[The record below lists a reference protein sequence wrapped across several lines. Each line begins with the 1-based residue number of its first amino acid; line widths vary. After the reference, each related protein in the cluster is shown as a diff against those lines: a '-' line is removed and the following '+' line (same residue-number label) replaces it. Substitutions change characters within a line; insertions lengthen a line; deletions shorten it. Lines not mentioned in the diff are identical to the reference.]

1 MIYLC
6 RNCGSFSGLTN
17 LHISSTIHPSPKD
30 TKIHKQS
37 ELYNQTQDTRSTYTN
52 RTQDTV
58 STVTESTY
66 TKISQRNRSI

>member
-30 TKIHKQS
+30 TNNQNYITKHKTHDQ
-37 ELYNQTQDTRSTYTN
+37 QTQTEHKTRY
-52 RTQDTV
+52 Q
-58 STVTESTY
+58 
-66 TKISQRNRSI
+66 Q